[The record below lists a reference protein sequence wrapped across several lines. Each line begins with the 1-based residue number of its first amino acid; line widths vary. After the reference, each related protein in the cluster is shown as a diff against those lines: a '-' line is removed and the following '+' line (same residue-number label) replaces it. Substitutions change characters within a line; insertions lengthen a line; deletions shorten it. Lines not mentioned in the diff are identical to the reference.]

1 MKKTKIL
8 MPLTVAA
15 LMLSLAACNGGGE
28 GGSNARPATPLAVL
42 HFEDADHEA
51 ADGWWHGS
59 SSTYAT
65 PIRSDRDGA
74 SDGTCISR
82 FSEGDKET
90 LTFTSDKAG
99 KAELVVTMYSSDSV
113 IIGDVLEAKFNET
126 ALDLSE
132 VELGSDE
139 EEDEEEET
147 ETETQTA
154 EEGFPGVSFGF
165 VDIKAGDNKLEIN
178 FLGSAPDLDDL
189 KIYTKDKLTIA
200 VKASTKQ
207 TLTPAQAKLEM
218 KPGDKAQITFS
229 NTPAPTGVTY
239 ATNREAIAVVSATG
253 EVEAKTVGECEISAS
268 APGFYSA
275 IINVVITQPLVQGEI
290 RLEAEDADPMP
301 SGFMRLTDR
310 TSGINTGHSGGAYIT
325 GYNITEEVSLEYTFE
340 SPKAQT
346 MTLVIACSPSYQMS
360 EDFSFAEHTTIKV
373 NNNTVAAPASA
384 VLLASEAGMGAQ
396 TRDLTIGD
404 VNLVQGSNTFVI
416 EFHGRAPALDVFKF
430 VPKA

>member
-1 MKKTKIL
+1 MKKNKL
-8 MPLTVAA
+8 LLPVVAA
-15 LMLSLAACNGGGE
+15 ALLLGLTACGGGQQ
-28 GGSNARPATPLAVL
+28 GGGGGGGGTNGSLRATL

-59 SSTYAT
+59 QSTYAT

-90 LTFTSDKAG
+90 LTFTSDKAA

-113 IIGDVLEAKFNET
+113 TIGDVLEAKFNDK
-126 ALDLSE
+126 ALALEE
-132 VELGSDE
+132 VEYAPAE
-139 EEDEEEET
+139 EEEEET
-147 ETETQTA
+147 ETA
-154 EEGFPGVSFGF
+154 SSGFLGVSFGM
-165 VDIKAGDNKLEIN
+165 VDLVAGDNKLAIN

-189 KIYTKDKLTIA
+189 KIYSKDELTIA

-207 TLTPAQAKLEM
+207 ALTPAQTKLEM

-239 ATNREAIAVVSATG
+239 TTNREAIAIVSETG

-275 IINVVITQPLVQGEI
+275 VISVVITQPLVDGEI

-301 SGFMRLTDR
+301 SGFMKLTDR

-325 GYNITEEVSLEYTFE
+325 GYQISDEVSLEYTFE
-340 SPKAQT
+340 SPKDQV

-360 EDFSFAEHTTIKV
+360 EDFSFAELTTITV
-373 NNNTVAAPASA
+373 NEVEVKAPDTA

-404 VNLVQGSNTFVI
+404 VNVVKGANTFVI
-416 EFHGRAPALDVFKF
+416 TFHGRAPALDVFKF